1 MNWQKLYNP
10 IVMWL
15 LRSPLHSLVDKNT
28 MLITV
33 TGRKTGKSYTFPV
46 SYIRDGETLLVNSQR
61 NRTWWKNL
69 RDGAPVTI
77 FLQGHVW
84 SARGETFTNTG
95 MAAKIL
101 LMILQRMLTYQ
112 RLLHVK
118 LDVSGQ
124 PENPEALQRLAQ
136 GYVIVR
142 LWDMAELAA

>member
-46 SYIRDGETLLVNSQR
+46 SYIRNGETLLVISQR

-69 RDGAPVTI
+69 CDGAPVTI

-124 PENPEALQRLAQ
+124 PENPEALPGCAF
-136 GYVIVR
+136 VR
-142 LWDMAELAA
+142 